1 MHSNVTHDVLLYIQE
16 VKQTGIRPKTDPRF
30 KDLINRIAKF
40 KAKGNSTLE
49 SVCLS
54 LEQLKEVVIGYVPLL
69 TKIFCNNLII
79 PEFQTFCDTVKRLY
93 NQLAD
98 NFEGEVWFPRN
109 TVSR

>member
-1 MHSNVTHDVLLYIQE
+1 MEVLA
-16 VKQTGIRPKTDPRF
+16 TSRTPKNQILLSDMSISSS
-30 KDLINRIAKF
+30 LSLAKF

>member
-1 MHSNVTHDVLLYIQE
+1 MEWFVYIFAQQVE
-16 VKQTGIRPKTDPRF
+16 QTGIRPKSDPRF
-30 KDLINRIAKF
+30 RELICRIDKF
-40 KAKGNSTLE
+40 KAKSNSTLE

-79 PEFQTFCDTVKRLY
+79 PEFQTFCDAVKRLY

-109 TVSR
+109 TISTT

>member
-1 MHSNVTHDVLLYIQE
+1 MVLLVPQQVE
-16 VKQTGIRPKTDPRF
+16 QTGIRPKTDPRF
-30 KDLINRIAKF
+30 RELICRIAKF

-98 NFEGEVWFPRN
+98 NFEGEVWFPRPRN